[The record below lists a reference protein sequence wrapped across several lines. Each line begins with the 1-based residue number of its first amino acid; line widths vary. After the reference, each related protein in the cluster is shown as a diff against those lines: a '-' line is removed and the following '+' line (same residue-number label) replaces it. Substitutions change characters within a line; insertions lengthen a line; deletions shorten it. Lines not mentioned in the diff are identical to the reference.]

1 MCLSAIVRIVFFTFL
16 DVLGALEPLL
26 CCVLDGRVLEGSRP
40 GSRALRAEV
49 SEAHGG
55 DVVSARGTG
64 ETESECTN
72 SVPAESF
79 SLAPPPGFT
88 EEMSSF
94 CV

>member
-1 MCLSAIVRIVFFTFL
+1 MCLSAIVRIVFFTFS

-26 CCVLDGRVLEGSRP
+26 CRVLDGRVLEGGRP

-49 SEAHGG
+49 PEAHGG
-55 DVVSARGTG
+55 DVVSASGTG
-64 ETESECTN
+64 ESECTN

>member
-1 MCLSAIVRIVFFTFL
+1 MCLSAIVRIVFFTFS

-26 CCVLDGRVLEGSRP
+26 CRVLDSPVLEGSRP

-49 SEAHGG
+49 PEAHGG
-55 DVVSARGTG
+55 DVVSASGTG
-64 ETESECTN
+64 ESESECTN
-72 SVPAESF
+72 SVPAKSF
-79 SLAPPPGFT
+79 SLVPLPGFT

>member
-1 MCLSAIVRIVFFTFL
+1 MPVGNSSHCIFHIFRCVGSP
-16 DVLGALEPLL
+16 GAASLP
-26 CCVLDGRVLEGSRP
+26 CLDGRVLEGSRP

-49 SEAHGG
+49 SETHGG
-55 DVVSARGTG
+55 DVVSASGTG
-64 ETESECTN
+64 ESECTN